1 MPDVAE
7 LRGRRAVGV
16 VLLREPP
23 DVVVSGDRVVA
34 GADPDLVVERAGRVA
49 PHPLQPVDAE
59 PALAL
64 EVRAWGAAAQQVR
77 EPARA
82 GEQHVDGVARRL
94 DELQVVARVPPASGG
109 VDAPAERVEVA
120 LEVAVR
126 VDCRRRVGH
135 RAPVVQMRGRA
146 PQRRGHVVRAVPL
159 VPVEGERVR
168 EGSRVEL
175 RRGRDAKR
183 GRGGARTALHGDRV
197 RARLPDG
204 SEVERVDEREA
215 TAPPSAA
222 VPDAAA

>member
-49 PHPLQPVDAE
+49 PHALQPVDAE
-59 PALAL
+59 PSLAL
-64 EVRAWGAAAQQVR
+64 EVRAGGAAAQQVR

-109 VDAPAERVEVA
+109 VDAPAERVRSPLKLPSELTQA
-120 LEVAVR
+120 S
-126 VDCRRRVGH
+126 RRSSRSG
-135 RAPVVQMRGRA
+135 RSDARRA
-146 PQRRGHVVRAVPL
+146 PQRRGHVVRAVSL

-183 GRGGARTALHGDRV
+183 GRGGARA
-197 RARLPDG
+197 ARPPEIVYVPG
-204 SEVERVDEREA
+204 FR
-215 TAPPSAA
+215 TAPKSSA
-222 VPDAAA
+222 